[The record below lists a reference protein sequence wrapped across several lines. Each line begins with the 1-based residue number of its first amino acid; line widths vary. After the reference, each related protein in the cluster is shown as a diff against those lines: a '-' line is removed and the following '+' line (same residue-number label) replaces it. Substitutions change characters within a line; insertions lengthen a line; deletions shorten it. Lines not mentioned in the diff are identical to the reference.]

1 MGSFLRLQGWLEH
14 TEEHREC
21 EACQKAK
28 ASLELFGGKEITRL
42 FEHVGKVEEADSYQE
57 AVDKVIEGI
66 RKQTN
71 QALARFRLLNQM
83 PQQKSAF
90 AEWYPKIRDQ
100 AGRCVWAGYK
110 EDSAARDMILI
121 QTSNSQLQK
130 KIIAEDLNYKDT
142 VKYGLAIAH
151 SDKKV
156 KELGKGQTEEGDRV
170 ATLEDVRK
178 LQSSDAKKK
187 KIFGRKQ

>member
-1 MGSFLRLQGWLEH
+1 M
-14 TEEHREC
+14 
-21 EACQKAK
+21 
-28 ASLELFGGKEITRL
+28 LELFGGKEIMRL
-42 FEHVGKVEEADSYQE
+42 FKHVGKVEEADSYQE

-100 AGRCVWAGYK
+100 AGRCVWAGYN
-110 EDSAARDMILI
+110 EDSAARDAILI
-121 QTSNSQLQK
+121 QTSNSRLQK
-130 KIIAEDLNYKDT
+130 KIIAEDLNYEDT
-142 VKYGLAIAH
+142 VKYGLAMEH

-170 ATLEDVRK
+170 AALEDKVRK
-178 LQSSDAKKK
+178 LQSSDKHSK
-187 KIFGRKQ
+187 RLTSRWRE